1 MDIIIQVNIA
11 TTPEK
16 VFQAVTT
23 ERGIAGWITP
33 KTKAQPSVGG
43 VNELTFDSGNTLGFR
58 VESLERPGRVVWAPV
73 QAPAEWLES
82 RLTFAVA
89 AAGGACTFTFTHS
102 GLPEGYPAYG
112 FFTYCWGQYVRSLKL
127 LLETGTG
134 EPDFSPASRAW
145 KPLG

>member
-1 MDIIIQVNIA
+1 M
-11 TTPEK
+11 
-16 VFQAVTT
+16 
-23 ERGIAGWITP
+23 AGHAGAADQFP
-33 KTKAQPSVGG
+33 
-43 VNELTFDSGNTLGFR
+43 
-58 VESLERPGRVVWAPV
+58 
-73 QAPAEWLES
+73 LES

-89 AAGGACTFTFTHS
+89 AAGGASALTFTHS

-112 FFTYCWGQYVRSLKL
+112 FFTYCWSQYIRSLKL